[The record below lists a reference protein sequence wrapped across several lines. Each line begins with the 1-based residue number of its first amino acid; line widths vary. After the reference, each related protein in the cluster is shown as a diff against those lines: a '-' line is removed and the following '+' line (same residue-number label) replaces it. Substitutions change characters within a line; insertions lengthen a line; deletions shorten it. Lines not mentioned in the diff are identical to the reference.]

1 MLALAG
7 LMLSLF
13 VRRRR
18 VWVRASAADD
28 GRTLVEVA
36 GLSRAEGEAH
46 EALADEVAG
55 LADRMRS
62 RDRGRENDV
71 TSAELAGLSNNLL
84 YSAMAVYALAMYFF
98 AAELAFSRPV
108 RDGRRADQRS
118 RSVDWRGG
126 WRRLLDDVRRT
137 GAGRDHASRTARR
150 DRTGVGRI
158 AVSLTVLAFL
168 LHLGAVV
175 TRGLSAERAPW
186 GNMFEFSVTGALAV
200 TGVFLVLLR
209 RQDIRYLGTFVVLP
223 VLLTLGLAVTV
234 LYTESAQLVPALKSV
249 WLVIHVS
256 AAIIAS
262 GLLTIGFAQTVCFL
276 VQDRLRGPRSGAG
289 RRASS
294 TGCRRPPRWTAPSY
308 RMHAFAYP
316 IWTFAVIAGAIW
328 AENAWGRYWGWDPK
342 ETWAFITW
350 MVYTP
355 YLHARATAG
364 WKGRKAAYIAL
375 VAYGTFLFNYLVVNI
390 WLVGFHSYAGVG

>member
-1 MLALAG
+1 MLA
-7 LMLSLF
+7 
-13 VRRRR
+13 
-18 VWVRASAADD
+18 
-28 GRTLVEVA
+28 
-36 GLSRAEGEAH
+36 
-46 EALADEVAG
+46 
-55 LADRMRS
+55 
-62 RDRGRENDV
+62 
-71 TSAELAGLSNNLL
+71 
-84 YSAMAVYALAMYFF
+84 F
-98 AAELAFSRPV
+98 A
-108 RDGRRADQRS
+108 
-118 RSVDWRGG
+118 
-126 WRRLLDDVRRT
+126 
-137 GAGRDHASRTARR
+137 
-150 DRTGVGRI
+150 
-158 AVSLTVLAFL
+158 

-209 RQDIRYLGTFVVLP
+209 RQDVRYLGTFVVLP

-262 GLLTIGFAQTVCFL
+262 GILTVGFAQTVCFL
-276 VQDRLRGPRSGAG
+276 VQDRREQAPVESAARRRSW
-289 RRASS
+289 
-294 TGCRRPPRWTAPSY
+294 TGCRRRRRWTGSAY
-308 RMHAFAYP
+308 RMHAFAFP

-350 MVYTP
+350 MVYTA

-364 WKGRKAAYIAL
+364 WKGRKAAYVAL
-375 VAYGTFLFNYLVVNI
+375 LGYATFLFNYLVVNI

>member
-1 MLALAG
+1 
-7 LMLSLF
+7 
-13 VRRRR
+13 
-18 VWVRASAADD
+18 
-28 GRTLVEVA
+28 
-36 GLSRAEGEAH
+36 
-46 EALADEVAG
+46 
-55 LADRMRS
+55 
-62 RDRGRENDV
+62 V

-108 RDGRRADQRS
+108 RDRRRADHLEEHRLATVGGGGSSTTYVAPAPDETTIADRS
-118 RSVDWRGG
+118 WRS
-126 WRRLLDDVRRT
+126 
-137 GAGRDHASRTARR
+137 
-150 DRTGVGRI
+150 DRVGRI

-175 TRGLSAERAPW
+175 TRGLSADRAPW

-200 TGVFLVLLR
+200 TGVYLVLLR
-209 RQDIRYLGTFVVLP
+209 RHDIRYLGTFVVLP

-262 GLLTIGFAQTVCFL
+262 GILTVGFAQTVCFL
-276 VQDRLRGPRSGAG
+276 VQDRREQRPVESRTPSFMDRLPSAAALDRSA
-289 RRASS
+289 
-294 TGCRRPPRWTAPSY
+294 Y

-350 MVYTP
+350 MVYTA

-364 WKGRKAAYIAL
+364 WKGRKASYVAL
-375 VAYGTFLFNYLVVNI
+375 LGYATFLFNYLVVNI

>member
-1 MLALAG
+1 MSSAG
-7 LMLSLF
+7 
-13 VRRRR
+13 
-18 VWVRASAADD
+18 
-28 GRTLVEVA
+28 
-36 GLSRAEGEAH
+36 
-46 EALADEVAG
+46 
-55 LADRMRS
+55 
-62 RDRGRENDV
+62 
-71 TSAELAGLSNNLL
+71 LAGLSNNLL
-84 YSAMAVYALAMYFF
+84 YSAMVVYALAMYCYT
-98 AAELAFSRPV
+98 ASLAFSRP
-108 RDGRRADQRS
+108 GRRRTEEPLQEPA
-118 RSVDWRGG
+118 
-126 WRRLLDDVRRT
+126 DVRELAAVGGSGTSTTYDVETPPGGSSPKTVVPER
-137 GAGRDHASRTARR
+137 A
-150 DRTGVGRI
+150 DRLGRI
-158 AVSLTVLAFL
+158 GVSLTVLAFV

-175 TRGLSAERAPW
+175 TRGMSAERAPW

-200 TGVFLVLLR
+200 TGVYLVLLR
-209 RQDIRYLGTFVVLP
+209 RHDIRYLGTFVVLP

-262 GLLTIGFAQTVCFL
+262 GILTVGFAQTVCFL
-276 VQDRLRGPRSGAG
+276 VQDRREQRPVGQRTPSFMDRLPSAAALDRSA
-289 RRASS
+289 
-294 TGCRRPPRWTAPSY
+294 Y

-350 MVYTP
+350 MVYTA

-364 WKGRKAAYIAL
+364 WKGRKASYVAL
-375 VAYGTFLFNYLVVNI
+375 LGYATFLFNYLVVNI

>member
-1 MLALAG
+1 MSSAG
-7 LMLSLF
+7 
-13 VRRRR
+13 
-18 VWVRASAADD
+18 
-28 GRTLVEVA
+28 
-36 GLSRAEGEAH
+36 
-46 EALADEVAG
+46 
-55 LADRMRS
+55 
-62 RDRGRENDV
+62 
-71 TSAELAGLSNNLL
+71 LAGLSNNLL
-84 YSAMAVYALAMYFF
+84 YSAMVVYALAMYCYT
-98 AAELAFSRPV
+98 ASLAFSRPGRVPAEERVEDTTQGLVQEPTEV
-108 RDGRRADQRS
+108 RELAAVGGSGSTTTYDVEHTAGGATATPDLPERADRLS
-118 RSVDWRGG
+118 R
-126 WRRLLDDVRRT
+126 
-137 GAGRDHASRTARR
+137 
-150 DRTGVGRI
+150 VG
-158 AVSLTVLAFL
+158 VSLTVLAFA

-175 TRGLSAERAPW
+175 TRGLSADRAPW

-200 TGVFLVLLR
+200 TGVYLVLLR
-209 RQDIRYLGTFVVLP
+209 RHDIRYLGTFVVLP

-262 GLLTIGFAQTVCFL
+262 GILTVGFAQTVCFL
-276 VQDRLRGPRSGAG
+276 VQDRREQRPVEARTPSFMDRLPSAAALDRSA
-289 RRASS
+289 
-294 TGCRRPPRWTAPSY
+294 Y

-350 MVYTP
+350 MVYTA

-364 WKGRKAAYIAL
+364 WKGRKASYVAL
-375 VAYGTFLFNYLVVNI
+375 LGYATFLFNYLVVNI

>member
-1 MLALAG
+1 MSSAG
-7 LMLSLF
+7 
-13 VRRRR
+13 
-18 VWVRASAADD
+18 
-28 GRTLVEVA
+28 
-36 GLSRAEGEAH
+36 
-46 EALADEVAG
+46 
-55 LADRMRS
+55 
-62 RDRGRENDV
+62 
-71 TSAELAGLSNNLL
+71 LAGLSNNLL
-84 YSAMAVYALAMYFF
+84 YSAMVVYALAMYCYT
-98 AAELAFSRPV
+98 ASLAFSRPGHV
-108 RDGRRADQRS
+108 PAEEPLDEPAEARELAAVGGSGSSTTYDVETPAGDRTTTPEVPERAD
-118 RSVDWRGG
+118 
-126 WRRLLDDVRRT
+126 RL
-137 GAGRDHASRTARR
+137 
-150 DRTGVGRI
+150 GRI
-158 AVSLTVLAFL
+158 GVSLTVLAFA

-175 TRGLSAERAPW
+175 ARGLSAERAPW

-200 TGVFLVLLR
+200 TGVYLVLLR
-209 RQDIRYLGTFVVLP
+209 RHDIRYLGTFVVLP

-262 GLLTIGFAQTVCFL
+262 GILTVGFAQTVCFL
-276 VQDRLRGPRSGAG
+276 VQDRREQRPVESRTPSFMDRLPSAAALDRSA
-289 RRASS
+289 
-294 TGCRRPPRWTAPSY
+294 Y

-350 MVYTP
+350 MVYTA

-364 WKGRKAAYIAL
+364 WKGRKASYVAL
-375 VAYGTFLFNYLVVNI
+375 LGYATFLFNYLVVNI